1 MRDMAGVALGMAV
14 WAFMTGVAMPKSGLS
29 VGQSV
34 LMSLLVYAGSAQLA
48 ALPLLAAGAPL
59 WVIWAA
65 AFCVNLRFVVFSL
78 HLRQHLIHLPW
89 PARLLLG
96 YSTGDMTYAL
106 LARRFARP
114 GRSARQCGPA
124 VAYLCGGNLMNWFG
138 WQAAS
143 IAGILAGQ
151 ALPGQWGLEFAG
163 TLALLA
169 VTCSLAGNRL
179 RAIAAIVAAGVALAA
194 WALPYRL
201 GIVPAIVAA
210 VAAGL
215 ALEALGQRSRIRPN
229 RTNRKNVP

>member
-1 MRDMAGVALGMAV
+1 MGGVALGMAV
-14 WAFMTGVAMPKSGLS
+14 WALMTGVAMPKSGLS
-29 VGQSV
+29 VGE
-34 LMSLLVYAGSAQLA
+34 SLLMTFIVYAGSAQLA

-59 WVIWAA
+59 WVIWAT

-78 HLRQHLIHLPW
+78 HLRQHLVHLPL
-89 PARLLLG
+89 PCRLLLG

-114 GRSARQCGPA
+114 GRSPRQRVPA
-124 VAYLCGGNLMNWFG
+124 VAYLCGGNLVCWAV

-143 IAGILAGQ
+143 VAGIFVGHI
-151 ALPGQWGLEFAG
+151 LPSQWGLEFAG

-169 VTCSLAGNRL
+169 VTCSLAGSRL
-179 RAIAAIVAAGVALAA
+179 RAIAACVAAGVALAA

-201 GIVPAIVAA
+201 GIVPAIAAA

-229 RTNRKNVP
+229 RTNRKNAP